1 MGFFGIARRVSVLSI
16 DMYAAGI
23 NAAGINAVGIYATL
37 ALRLLNN
44 LGS

>member
-1 MGFFGIARRVSVLSI
+1 MGFFGIAGRVRVLSI
-16 DMYAAGI
+16 DIYAAGMY
-23 NAAGINAVGIYATL
+23 AVGIYAAL

>member
-23 NAAGINAVGIYATL
+23 YAVGIYAAL

>member
-23 NAAGINAVGIYATL
+23 HAVGIYATL

>member
-23 NAAGINAVGIYATL
+23 HVVGIYAAL